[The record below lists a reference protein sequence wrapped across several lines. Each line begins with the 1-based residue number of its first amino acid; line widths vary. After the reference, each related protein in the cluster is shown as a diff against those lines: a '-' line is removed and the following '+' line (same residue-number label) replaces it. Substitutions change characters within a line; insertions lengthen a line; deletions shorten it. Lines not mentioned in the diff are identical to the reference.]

1 MVFVANLA
9 TKGIPIDRQTN
20 PTTKAHSLRTI
31 TTMAEH
37 TTTNW
42 EPTSNSTAIPTEHKP
57 TNPTKHKATIHT
69 IATNLYTILKPSG
82 YTLHQAISFGPQKT
96 QSPDQ

>member
-1 MVFVANLA
+1 MVFVANLV
-9 TKGIPIDRQTN
+9 TKGIPIDQQTN
-20 PTTKAHSLRTI
+20 PATKAHSLRTI
-31 TTMAEH
+31 ATMAEH

-42 EPTSNSTAIPTEHKP
+42 EPISNSTAIPAGHRLTIP
-57 TNPTKHKATIHT
+57 TRYMLAIHT
-69 IATNLYTILKPSG
+69 IVTNLYTTPKPSS